1 MKGQMFKIKSII
13 LVMDSILISPKSEE
27 ELRYVLELLD
37 TLEIEA
43 KKISEKDRDDFELA
57 QLLKS
62 VDASGIVRQETKP
75 IKLTKEQVKLLEQ
88 SEAEIKGK
96 TVISE
101 KHIQVDEDEWLN
113 K

>member
-1 MKGQMFKIKSII
+1 
-13 LVMDSILISPKSEE
+13 MDSLLINPRSEE
-27 ELRYVLELLD
+27 ELQYLLELLD
-37 TLEIEA
+37 TLEIES

-62 VDASGIVRQETKP
+62 VDASGIVRQEIKP
-75 IKLTKEQVKLLEQ
+75 VKLTKEHIKLLEK

>member
-1 MKGQMFKIKSII
+1 
-13 LVMDSILISPKSEE
+13 MDSILISPKTEK
-27 ELRYVLELLD
+27 ELQYVLELLQ

-43 KKISEKDRDDFELA
+43 KKITEKDRDDFELA
-57 QLLKS
+57 QLLKD
-62 VDASGIVRQETKP
+62 VDASGIVREEKKP
-75 IKLTKEQVKLLEQ
+75 INLSATQVKLLEL
-88 SEAEIKGK
+88 SEAEIAGK

>member
-1 MKGQMFKIKSII
+1 
-13 LVMDSILISPKSEE
+13 MDSILISPKTEK
-27 ELRYVLELLD
+27 ELQYVLELLKS
-37 TLEIEA
+37 LEIEA

-57 QLLKS
+57 QLLKD
-62 VDASGIVRQETKP
+62 VDASGIVREEKKP
-75 IKLTKEQVKLLEQ
+75 IKLTATQVKLLEL
-88 SEAEIKGK
+88 SEAEMAGK

>member
-1 MKGQMFKIKSII
+1 
-13 LVMDSILISPKSEE
+13 MDSILISPKTEK
-27 ELRYVLELLD
+27 ELQYVLELL
-37 TLEIEA
+37 TSLEIEA

-57 QLLKS
+57 QLLKD
-62 VDASGIVRQETKP
+62 VDASGIVREEKKP
-75 IKLTKEQVKLLEQ
+75 IKLTVTQVKLLEL
-88 SEAEIKGK
+88 SEAEMAGK